1 MSITEDNGNP
11 SPLLLLPASLGSQG
25 GYDDESFSLW
35 ENIPAHTDGS
45 TVETSSMCEPYGK
58 HTDSEESILQ
68 SARTCMGTGSKP
80 GAGFVLTSVNAHR
93 LFRCL

>member
-1 MSITEDNGNP
+1 MGIPVHYFSN
-11 SPLLLLPASLGSQG
+11 LLLWEARG
-25 GYDDESFSLW
+25 DMMMKSFSLW
-35 ENIPAHTDGS
+35 EDIPAHTDGS

-68 SARTCMGTGSKP
+68 SARTCIGTGSKP